1 MFRLAFAPCPKLR
14 DLGIRQPLDADELVL
29 ALADPDEFVQF
40 RLDRSAVAV
49 LRALDQEHHQEGYD
63 GRACVDDELP
73 GLGEAEKRAA
83 DRPDDDRQCAKHEC
97 RRLACPPR
105 NGVGEMRKD
114 FFHGTPPAVET
125 PVSTQ
130 RQTTVDVPKFEEPD
144 DGIYSI
150 NEPLPDISDFDF
162 EEDDDEVAT
171 RTDVA
176 ALRGDMLKKL
186 EELEALILAARPLH
200 GGVGHNNPPAPIDEL
215 PVSAADLDQ
224 SLEAIRSLRDQAYAD
239 EPDETQ
245 VLHGAS
251 RFRRIAAALGGWI
264 GGRANAVVDA
274 GLTPVVTASL
284 GAAGYAYGLQLLA
297 ALESA
302 ANSVLEWFH
311 AVMPMF

>member
-1 MFRLAFAPCPKLR
+1 MKEPRSFSIGNTAYSSTEFQRLSKARQAALMIEWFGERYEDPIHHLPYNSREGGYQWIHGGPYSARSVLENEFGNLAKPSAIAAAIE
-14 DLGIRQPLDADELVL
+14 DLET
-29 ALADPDEFVQF
+29 
-40 RLDRSAVAV
+40 
-49 LRALDQEHHQEGYD
+49 EGFD
-63 GRACVDDELP
+63 WSP
-73 GLGEAEKRAA
+73 
-83 DRPDDDRQCAKHEC
+83 RPE
-97 RRLACPPR
+97 
-105 NGVGEMRKD
+105 
-114 FFHGTPPAVET
+114 
-125 PVSTQ
+125 
-130 RQTTVDVPKFEEPD
+130 EEPD

-215 PVSAADLDQ
+215 PISAADLDQ
-224 SLEAIRSLRDQAYAD
+224 SLDAIRSLRDQAYAD

-245 VLHGAS
+245 VLRGAS
-251 RFRRIAAALGGWI
+251 RFRRVAAALGGWL

-274 GLTPVVTASL
+274 GLTPLVTASL
-284 GAAGYAYGLQLLA
+284 GAAAYAYGLQLLA